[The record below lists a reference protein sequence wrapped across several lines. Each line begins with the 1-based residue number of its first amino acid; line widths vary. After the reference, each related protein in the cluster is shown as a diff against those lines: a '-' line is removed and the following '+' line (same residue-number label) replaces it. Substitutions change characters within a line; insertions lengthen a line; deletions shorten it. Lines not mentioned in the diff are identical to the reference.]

1 MNMGGHPRMSDA
13 KDDEGD
19 GEVEAA
25 LLANTGARLADVDLR
40 HVRGAD
46 GDDASAA
53 EDENTI
59 SSADNDAACK
69 TATSCRARATN

>member
-1 MNMGGHPRMSDA
+1 MGGHPRMLDA

-53 EDENTI
+53 EDVSTV
-59 SSADNDAACK
+59 SSADDNAACK
-69 TATSCRARATN
+69 TAPSCRAHATN